1 VSKAATILGTLLVAA
16 GGGCAHRT
24 VTVVTNPPGGLV
36 TIYPRGETTVS
47 PAALD
52 LRASK
57 PYTVKATLKGYD
69 VTYGQ
74 VPSAGGSWF
83 APWPINV
90 IAAERGEYDSIV
102 TLELHPCSTPD
113 GCLEAERTRLQ
124 RRTGRDPANP

>member
-1 VSKAATILGTLLVAA
+1 MPRTVTILVAILIA
-16 GGGCAHRT
+16 AAEGCAHRT

-36 TIYPRGETTVS
+36 TIYPRGKTTVS
-47 PAALD
+47 PGAFE

-57 PYTVKATLKGYD
+57 PYSVKATLKGYD

-74 VPSAGGSWF
+74 IPSAEGSWF

-90 IAAERGEYDSIV
+90 IAAERGEYDSVV

-113 GCLEAERTRLQ
+113 RCLGDEATRLQ
-124 RRTGRDPANP
+124 PGTGRDSSP